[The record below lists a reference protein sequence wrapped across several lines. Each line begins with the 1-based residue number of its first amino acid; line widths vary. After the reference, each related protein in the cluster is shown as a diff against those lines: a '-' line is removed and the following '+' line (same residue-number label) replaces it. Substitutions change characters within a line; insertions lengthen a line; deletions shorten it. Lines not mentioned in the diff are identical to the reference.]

1 MSRMVLTALL
11 TSDPLHLPPY
21 ARAHYARARKA
32 VNPRFA
38 SLTGRPVPGYAAA
51 EFWLRKEAAL
61 ALAAAQTDALK
72 QGVSTR
78 RLRLL
83 SSAAGN

>member
-1 MSRMVLTALL
+1 MRLAEVAPSIRQEIRYAG
-11 TSDPLHLPPY
+11 SD
-21 ARAHYARARKA
+21 
-32 VNPRFA
+32 NF
-38 SLTGRPVPGYAAA
+38 TGRPVPGYAAA
-51 EFWLRKEAAL
+51 ECWLRKEAAL

-83 SSAAGN
+83 SSAAGNQRLREMGEWRCR